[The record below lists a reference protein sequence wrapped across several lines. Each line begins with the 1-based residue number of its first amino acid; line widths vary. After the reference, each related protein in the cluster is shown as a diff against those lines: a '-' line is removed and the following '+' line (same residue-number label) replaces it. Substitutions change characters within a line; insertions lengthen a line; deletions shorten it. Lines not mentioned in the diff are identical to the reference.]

1 MSLLG
6 AGVVLVWCDI
16 EDAARDE
23 HEAWHSYQH
32 MPERIAIPGF
42 LRARRGITTQ
52 PDAPRIF
59 VIYELQS
66 LAVVSSP
73 EYLARLNNPT
83 EWTRRMMGSVKRL
96 GRTPCRIIASHGS
109 GTGTHVL
116 AVRIAPPPG
125 QADALRHW
133 LVKEALPEMVRHPGL
148 LSVHLLERDQGTGI
162 VATNEQQLRGRP
174 DDLADWVIVVDGYD
188 ARTVADTTN
197 KVLSRERLLEQ
208 GAAIDPTS
216 AQYDIVHVLTSDDP
230 IGFGRLPSSRS
241 IEGRRDGAQPRNS
254 AFAFDWYAIYHS
266 LPVGD
271 SKRQHLKRQHLMTLD
286 LFFSRA
292 GHLIRRMNQISV
304 AIFLEETR
312 ALGLTTVQYAA
323 LNMIDEVPNI
333 DQARLSSMIAF
344 DTTTLVKVLD
354 RLTEKGLI
362 TRTRSQT
369 DRRKQLLNATAQGHE
384 VVRRIQPMID
394 RSEQRILAPLSP
406 SDRRK
411 FMEMLT
417 QLVNVNNVY
426 SRAPLDSGLLDG
438 LTSQRKQ
445 AAAKAKK
452 NEKRRAGART

>member
-1 MSLLG
+1 
-6 AGVVLVWCDI
+6 
-16 EDAARDE
+16 
-23 HEAWHSYQH
+23 
-32 MPERIAIPGF
+32 
-42 LRARRGITTQ
+42 
-52 PDAPRIF
+52 
-59 VIYELQS
+59 
-66 LAVVSSP
+66 
-73 EYLARLNNPT
+73 
-83 EWTRRMMGSVKRL
+83 
-96 GRTPCRIIASHGS
+96 
-109 GTGTHVL
+109 
-116 AVRIAPPPG
+116 
-125 QADALRHW
+125 
-133 LVKEALPEMVRHPGL
+133 
-148 LSVHLLERDQGTGI
+148 
-162 VATNEQQLRGRP
+162 
-174 DDLADWVIVVDGYD
+174 
-188 ARTVADTTN
+188 
-197 KVLSRERLLEQ
+197 
-208 GAAIDPTS
+208 
-216 AQYDIVHVLTSDDP
+216 
-230 IGFGRLPSSRS
+230 
-241 IEGRRDGAQPRNS
+241 
-254 AFAFDWYAIYHS
+254 
-266 LPVGD
+266 
-271 SKRQHLKRQHLMTLD
+271 MTLD

-369 DRRKQLLNATAQGHE
+369 DRRKQLLNVTAQGRD
-384 VVRRIQPMID
+384 VVRKIQPMID

-426 SRAPLDSGLLDG
+426 SRAPLDSVLLDG

-445 AAAKAKK
+445 AAAKTKK